1 MNDNTTQPENSNTT
15 SKSVDVDDNDSSV
28 SKETEQNSVPD
39 GDSANSAE
47 VEVTP
52 ATVVELHRRLLAAD
66 STVTDAETHLTA
78 VIELIG
84 AEGITDTSSRSPSVS
99 AELDAAIN
107 KLEETAGQIDEALS
121 GARTLRE
128 SAETEPSRIDD
139 MDKQDTSDRTSIFDE
154 EEYVRNTS
162 DVCSNSYSPE

>member
-1 MNDNTTQPENSNTT
+1 MNDNTTQPENSNPTG
-15 SKSVDVDDNDSSV
+15 KSVDADDNDSSV
-28 SKETEQNSVPD
+28 SKETEQNSVPHE
-39 GDSANSAE
+39 DSANSAE

-52 ATVVELHRRLLAAD
+52 ATVTELHRRLLAAD

-78 VIELIG
+78 VTELMG
-84 AEGITDTSSRSPSVS
+84 AEETTDTRSRSPSVS

-107 KLEETAGQIDEALS
+107 KLEETAVQIDEALT

-128 SAETEPSRIDD
+128 SAEVESSRIDD
-139 MDKQDTSDRTSIFDE
+139 ADEEGTTDQTSIFDE

-162 DVCSNSYSPE
+162 DTRSDEHSI